1 MILTDREIE
10 IALSQD
16 QITISPRPNFD
27 EALSS
32 TSIDL
37 RLANK
42 FEYYKERKGYVLN
55 PGAAGYSHSQ
65 TDDIR
70 QAVEGDTYLLKS
82 KEFVLAWTREK
93 IDLPL
98 KSRIAA
104 RVEGKSSMARLGV
117 CVHITAPTIHCGFK
131 GSIQLEMFNFSPY
144 DILLT
149 KDMKICQLI
158 FEYTAGTPNKGYT
171 GSFLGQSPKEI

>member
-10 IALSQD
+10 IALSHQ
-16 QITISPRPNFD
+16 QIFINPPPNLD
-27 EALSS
+27 DTLSS
-32 TSIDL
+32 TSLDL
-37 RLANK
+37 RLSNK
-42 FEYYKERKGYVLN
+42 FEFYKAKRGFILN
-55 PGAAGYSHSQ
+55 PGENGYSHSQ

-70 QAVEGDTYLLKS
+70 EAVESDTYLLKS
-82 KEFVLAWTREK
+82 KEFVLAWTKEK

-144 DILLT
+144 DINLT
-149 KDMKICQLI
+149 KNMKICQLI
-158 FEYTAGTPNKGYT
+158 FEYTAGTPNKGYL
-171 GSFLGQSPKEI
+171 GSFLGSVSA